1 MASSDKLSTTDAETL
16 AARVA
21 QASGAGL
28 SLPAGLRAAAK
39 ETDSRRLA
47 RALRRMAQSV
57 EQGTSLSQAIET
69 HGGQLPPH
77 IAGVMQA
84 ADNSGRLGSLLA
96 EWMENQRAARSHR
109 REVAAALVYPSLT
122 VALALAVMIF
132 LSLAVVPQFRV
143 MFDDMQLRLPIS
155 TEAFLWFGETGVKIL
170 VAIFAALA
178 VIALGIRLLGGRARW
193 SQTVTFIPL
202 VGNLWHW
209 SGVAEMLRV
218 LALLVDERLDL
229 AKSLRTA
236 GQGTSDA
243 HVGRICQR
251 LAADVERGLP
261 LWRAILDSRALPLS
275 IVPLVRWGEKGGML
289 GDALRTAA
297 EMLEGRLRSGSQ
309 VLVTVLPPLVF
320 IGVVAMVASIVGNLM
335 LPMISLIQGLT

>member
-1 MASSDKLSTTDAETL
+1 MTASEKLSTTDAETL

-21 QASGAGL
+21 QVSGAGMSL
-28 SLPAGLRAAAK
+28 SAGLRAAAG
-39 ETDSRRLA
+39 EAHSRRLA
-47 RALRRMAQSV
+47 LVLRQMAQSV

-96 EWMENQRAARSHR
+96 EWIENQRAARAHR
-109 REVAAALVYPSLT
+109 REVAAALAYPAVTLG
-122 VALALAVMIF
+122 LALAVLIF
-132 LSLAVVPQFRV
+132 FSQAVVPQFGL
-143 MFDDMQLRLPIS
+143 MFREFGLRLAPA
-155 TEAFLWFGETGVKIL
+155 TEAFLWFGETGVEIL
-170 VAIFAALA
+170 TAILAALA
-178 VIALGIRLLGGRARW
+178 VIALGIRVLGGRAGW
-193 SQTVTFIPL
+193 SQAVTFVPV

-218 LALLVDERLDL
+218 LGLLVDERLDL
-229 AKSLRTA
+229 AKSLRAA
-236 GQGTSDA
+236 GQGNSDA
-243 HVGRICQR
+243 HVGRVCQR

-261 LWRAILDSRALPLS
+261 LWRAILESRALPLS
-275 IVPLVRWGEKGGML
+275 IVPLVRWGEKGDML

-297 EMLEGRLRSGSQ
+297 EMLEGRQRSGSQ

-320 IGVVAMVASIVGNLM
+320 IGVVAMVASILGNLM